1 MYKAGLFPATLKG
14 ATMTTE
20 EKIITANRDYEE
32 AKRLLHKSYTEKFEN
47 LPVSECGEVYAQ
59 DVLALNEWAENE
71 SRKILNAW
79 ANKVVNA

>member
-1 MYKAGLFPATLKG
+1 
-14 ATMTTE
+14 MTRQ
-20 EKIITANRDYEE
+20 EKIITANRDLEE
-32 AKRLLHKSYTEKFEN
+32 AKRLLNIQYAEKFEN

-71 SRKILNAW
+71 SKRLLNEW

>member
-20 EKIITANRDYEE
+20 ERIITANKDYEE
-32 AKRLLHKSYTEKFEN
+32 AKRLLYVQYAEKFEN

-71 SRKILNAW
+71 KKKILNAW
-79 ANKVVNA
+79 VNKIVHA